1 MIVFL
6 LCLLLAAPVSAAE
19 PEYNCTAKVE
29 QYVNIRKEPSSESDP
44 IGKLYRGGVGTVLK
58 EVETDDG
65 LWYRIRSGPVIGYVS
80 SQYLYTGEEAMPIIE
95 DAA

>member
-6 LCLLLAAPVSAAE
+6 LCLLLAVPVSAAE

-44 IGKLYRGGVGTVLK
+44 IGKL
-58 EVETDDG
+58 
-65 LWYRIRSGPVIGYVS
+65 
-80 SQYLYTGEEAMPIIE
+80 
-95 DAA
+95 